1 MKDIKAKL
9 QEVTGR
15 SEEECIKIDE
25 ILNSHFLIGH
35 NNKDKFIADFE
46 EKLGIDH
53 EEANQL
59 YNQCMESV
67 VGSIFKRNK

>member
-9 QEVTGR
+9 QELTGR
-15 SEEECIKIDE
+15 SAEECEKIDE

-46 EKLGIDH
+46 EKLNISH
-53 EEANQL
+53 EEADKL
-59 YNQCMESV
+59 YNQCMDV
-67 VGSIFKRNK
+67 IVGGFFKKK

>member
-1 MKDIKAKL
+1 MKDIKGKL

-15 SEEECIKIDE
+15 SAEECEKINK

-35 NNKDKFIADFE
+35 NNKDKFIADFME
-46 EKLGIDH
+46 QLGIDH
-53 EEANQL
+53 DEANKL

-67 VGSIFKRNK
+67 VKGIFNK